1 MPGRQSTGPA
11 PVKRFKSKKQKKERS
26 LNALAIAEKEIP
38 PRLRIGQ
45 HRLGEVDQAS
55 TKRRRDEP
63 EDESEEEGGRHKRS
77 KRSRIGEK
85 DKYGNEIE
93 GGSDSEG
100 GEWMT
105 GQVDSANDSDLDSDE
120 AMGESDEE
128 RFEGY
133 TFRGSS
139 SIKSSRKKRMSTS
152 GADHEQDPGTLIDL
166 NEGDQEGEDLED
178 ESEGF
183 AEDAVDLARMLDAS
197 DGEDTENARIGKQ
210 DRRDMADEDNGSV
223 NGISSEEESVLSM
236 SETDDG
242 TNNARKLSALQTFVT
257 TLSNGDTKATRR
269 SYDDA
274 QEAATPSEYGLSAKQ
289 KLTISD
295 LLPTITDPQLKKSL
309 KLMANDGKKS
319 TGKTSGIP
327 QKLEVPLAKRQQDR
341 LDRAAA
347 YEKSK
352 ETLGRWIETV
362 KHNRRVEHLS
372 FPLQDPDAISAKDT
386 SRLQLDA
393 NSKPITDL
401 ESTIQK
407 ILVESGLVP
416 ADGKSQETQ
425 IQAFEE
431 LAMNKMPLEE
441 VQARRAELRKARELL
456 FREEIRAKRIKKIK
470 SKSYRRIHRRERE
483 RNLLREK
490 QAFEGTGVEPSDEEQ
505 ERIDRRRAEER
516 MGARHREGRWARGV
530 KDSGRT
536 AWDEDARSGVV
547 EMARRG
553 EELRKRIEGKD
564 IRNGEDDPLETSSDS
579 SEDEDDTADNDGRKM
594 KQRFQDK
601 LQSLGDEGG
610 VTGPGSGLA
619 SMKFMQNAEA
629 ARKKQ
634 NDEDIERMRREF
646 AGEDSPDES
655 DSVEESGRRSYG
667 PQKEKPAPAKRPL
680 TAKSEFEERPASD
693 EEDNVDAAGPV
704 EDEDTEII
712 INSSQSST
720 KASKQNLQN
729 PFRQTS
735 ISKSTPSSSNQP
747 TTPSSKDTIM
757 PGPFDPNAVLATLKK
772 TPNRKPRPHEEKIL
786 ISTNLAHIPPSSTKP
801 TTIVSS
807 LKPPRTSKPSK
818 VTPKLNTTV
827 QINNDTLSDSDSSFT
842 GFSPTTP
849 PPLTNTDL
857 IHRAFAGDDVF
868 TTFRAEKAA
877 AVAAEDEQVVETT
890 LPGWGAWTGEGLT
903 KREKKSSAKRKTFEK
918 VEGVK
923 PEKRADRGLERVVVA
938 EGRGR
943 KVRLFL
949 LTSWCFL
956 VGRGE
961 EGREDV
967 LIRALW
973 DRIKNT

>member
-11 PVKRFKSKKQKKERS
+11 PVKSLKSKKQKKERS

-38 PRLRIGQ
+38 EKLRIGQ
-45 HRLGEVDQAS
+45 HRFGEVDQAN
-55 TKRRRDEP
+55 TKRGRDEP
-63 EDESEEEGGRHKRS
+63 EDESEEEGGRNERS

-105 GQVDSANDSDLDSDE
+105 GQVGSADDSDLDSDE

-128 RFEGY
+128 RFEGF

-139 SIKSSRKKRMSTS
+139 STKSSRKKRVSTS
-152 GADHEQDPGTLIDL
+152 DADREQDPDSNIDL
-166 NEGDQEGEDLED
+166 NERDETEGDLED

-183 AEDAVDLARMLDAS
+183 AEEAVDLATMLDAS
-197 DGEDTENARIGKQ
+197 DGEDAEHARVGKQ
-210 DRRDMADEDNGSV
+210 DRRDTADEDNGSDE
-223 NGISSEEESVLSM
+223 GSSSEEESVLSM

-242 TNNARKLSALQTFVT
+242 TNDARKLSSLQTLVT
-257 TLSNGDTKATRR
+257 TLSNGDTKTTRR
-269 SYDDA
+269 PYDDA

-362 KHNRRVEHLS
+362 KHNRRAEHLS

-386 SRLQLDA
+386 SRLQIDA

-401 ESTIQK
+401 ESTIRN
-407 ILVESGLVP
+407 ILVESGLAP
-416 ADGKSQETQ
+416 ADGKSQEAQ

-431 LAMNKMPLEE
+431 LATNKMPIEE
-441 VQARRAELRKARELL
+441 VQARRAELRKSRELL

-490 QAFEGTGVEPSDEEQ
+490 QAFEEAGVEPSDEEQ
-505 ERIDRRRAEER
+505 ERINRRRAEER

-530 KDSGRT
+530 KDSGRA

-564 IRNGEDDPLETSSDS
+564 IRDGEDDPLETSSDS
-579 SEDEDDTADNDGRKM
+579 SEEEDDSADNDGQKM
-594 KQRFQDK
+594 KQRLQEK
-601 LQSLGDEGG
+601 LQSLGGEGS
-610 VTGPGSGLA
+610 VTDPGSGLA

-634 NDEDIERMRREF
+634 NGEDIERMRREL
-646 AGEDSPDES
+646 AGEDSPEDS
-655 DSVEESGRRSYG
+655 DSVEVSGRRSYG
-667 PQKEKPAPAKRPL
+667 PQKEKSVPAKRPL
-680 TAKSEFEERPASD
+680 TTKSEFEERPASD
-693 EEDNVDAAGPV
+693 EEENAEAAGPA
-704 EDEDTEII
+704 EDDDTEII
-712 INSSQSST
+712 INNSQPST

-729 PFRQTS
+729 PFRQTN
-735 ISKSTPSSSNQP
+735 ISKSTPSSSTQP
-747 TTPSSKDTIM
+747 TKPSSKDPIM
-757 PGPFDPNAVLATLKK
+757 SGPFDPNAVLAALKK
-772 TPNRKPRPHEEKIL
+772 TPNRKSRPHEEQIF
-786 ISTNLAHIPPSSTKP
+786 ISTNLTHIPPSLTKP
-801 TTIVSS
+801 VTIVSS
-807 LKPPRTSKPSK
+807 LKPPRTAKPSK
-818 VTPKLNTTV
+818 PTPKLNTTP
-827 QINNDTLSDSDSSFT
+827 QSNNDTLSDSDSSFT

-849 PPLTNTDL
+849 PPLTNADL

-877 AVAAEDEQVVETT
+877 AIAAEDEQVVETT

-903 KREKKSSAKRKTFEK
+903 KHEKKNSAKRKTFEK

-923 PEKRADRGLERVVVA
+923 PERRVDRGLERVVVA
-938 EGRGR
+938 EGGGR
-943 KVRLFL
+943 KVRLFPL
-949 LTSWCFL
+949 LALTFFL
-956 VGRGE
+956 GRERGK
-961 EGREDV
+961 EGRCAE
-967 LIRALW
+967 RAMW
-973 DRIKNT
+973 NRIKNI